1 MSEHE
6 QLSLQAPVVELLTAT
21 SGPCLSLQPVA
32 VLTNQLGNTRFSLN
46 REGGG
51 SLIGHWAC
59 VSEALT
65 SPPQLE
71 CNAAAIGVFPGSVSA
86 TGPSAAK
93 SGSDT
98 ESAPASCTLIYVLK
112 SRLPSNLSRYSEI
125 SRCLSS
131 SQEVIKQ

>member
-46 REGGG
+46 REGG

-71 CNAAAIGVFPGSVSA
+71 CNAAASGVFPGSVSA

-112 SRLPSNLSRYSEI
+112 SRLPFNLSRCSEI
-125 SRCLSS
+125 SRRLSS

>member
-46 REGGG
+46 REGG

-71 CNAAAIGVFPGSVSA
+71 CIAAASGVFPGSVSA

-98 ESAPASCTLIYVLK
+98 ESAPASCTPIYVLK
-112 SRLPSNLSRYSEI
+112 SRLPFKLSRCSEI
-125 SRCLSS
+125 SRRLSS